1 LQGNCFSAT
10 ARGMLLV
17 ILLLTGCGLWLFNV
31 WRANTEAMSDEL
43 LRFDRLRSVAS
54 YSQVIARLSPEA
66 EDKVYDDLFLIG
78 KTEAVVSADLLTQ
91 LKQMAATRGVEV
103 VRAGDVQSKTE
114 GPITLVGES
123 LEMSGG
129 ITDIFSF
136 VQDIEE
142 GKPLLFLDRLN
153 LRTNGFLGDEVKND
167 TLLIVEMQV
176 FGAVRSRHLQQN
188 ATASH

>member
-1 LQGNCFSAT
+1 
-10 ARGMLLV
+10 MLLV